1 MEKYPETLE
10 DLLCYLECARDS
22 LLMIHN
28 VIEAETASSELIKG
42 AVYGSF
48 SHLDFIA
55 KAMAEHIQRIPA
67 DVLRKAGNEVS
78 EKRT

>member
-1 MEKYPETLE
+1 MKKHPETME

-28 VIEAETASSELIKG
+28 TLEGETASTELLMN
-42 AVYGSF
+42 AVYGTY

-55 KAMAEHIQRIPA
+55 KAMVNHIDHIPH
-67 DVLRKAGNEVS
+67 DILEKAGKEVDA
-78 EKRT
+78 